1 VDALVSFDCRINQIV
16 SVGTHDILFCE
27 VAAIVRHPEPR
38 GLMWFDRGYH
48 TLMRPAC

>member
-1 VDALVSFDCRINQIV
+1 
-16 SVGTHDILFCE
+16 
-27 VAAIVRHPEPR
+27 VAITRHPEPR